1 MKTGLIIIHYNDYE
15 SVKKLID
22 NVKDYKVLDKIIIY
36 DNHSKEDIIKKLK
49 KLSSGKI
56 EVVVNDENKGY
67 AYAINDA
74 SKYLINKF
82 ISRRLLCLTF

>member
-36 DNHSKEDIIKKLK
+36 DNHSKEDIIKIVTVDVKYNLNGDEKSYSVSKLK
-49 KLSSGKI
+49 IK
-56 EVVVNDENKGY
+56 EM
-67 AYAINDA
+67 
-74 SKYLINKF
+74 
-82 ISRRLLCLTF
+82 